1 MPSPIAI
8 CRVILTLLVV
18 LIASCAQADIAD
30 ISSAINKAGRQRML
44 SQRMAK
50 AYFQIG
56 LGIEVERSRKILDQS
71 VAQFERQLVEL
82 KTFAPSPEIRETYQK
97 LEKVWHAYRHALI
110 GAAPTQTEGLRVLS
124 LSDEVLGLAHQGTQQ
139 LESRSATNAGRLV
152 NIAGR
157 QRMLSQRMAKFYQAA
172 GWNIG
177 LDRAGTEIDKARR
190 EFSAA
195 LDELTAAA
203 NNTQALREDLDLV
216 KQQWLFFEHAL
227 GRRSESDK
235 RQATTIA
242 TTSER
247 ILDLME
253 NVVAQYE
260 KLAR

>member
-1 MPSPIAI
+1 MLSPIAI
-8 CRVILTLLVV
+8 WRVVLTLLLV
-18 LIASCAQADIAD
+18 LTSSCAQADIPD

-56 LGIEVERSRKILDQS
+56 LGVEVERSRKILDQS
-71 VAQFERQLVEL
+71 VALFERQLVEL
-82 KTFAPSPEIRETYQK
+82 KTFAPSPEIRDTYQK

-110 GAAPTQTEGLRVLS
+110 GAAPTQAEGLRVLA

-139 LESRSATNAGRLV
+139 LESRSATSAGRLV

-157 QRMLSQRMAKFYQAA
+157 QRMLSQRIAKFYQAA
-172 GWNIG
+172 SWNIG
-177 LDRAGTEIDKARR
+177 VDRAGAEIDKARR

-195 LDELTAAA
+195 LDELVAATS
-203 NNTQALREDLDLV
+203 NTQTLREDLELV

-227 GRRSESDK
+227 GRRGESGK
-235 RQATTIA
+235 RQETTIA

-247 ILDLME
+247 ILELME

-260 KLAR
+260 RLAR